1 MCQTPGDSESCGIQW
16 MKRVRVYDVFSFVQH
31 MVEHIRKNAVVS
43 HVIFGDG
50 ILCTHRF
57 HHLRSVYVIR
67 VVYYLIQLQGI
78 IHFGV

>member
-1 MCQTPGDSESCGIQW
+1 

-31 MVEHIRKNAVVS
+31 MVEHIRKNAVVG

>member
-1 MCQTPGDSESCGIQW
+1 
-16 MKRVRVYDVFSFVQH
+16 MKSVRVYDVFSFVQY

>member
-1 MCQTPGDSESCGIQW
+1 

-31 MVEHIRKNAVVS
+31 MVEYIRKNAVVS

>member
-1 MCQTPGDSESCGIQW
+1 

-31 MVEHIRKNAVVS
+31 MVEHVRKNAVVS